1 MSTHRNYKRE
11 THPRDRVGFSNKVLY
26 GSGMIGYALL
36 IQGYMQFYNPIFND
50 TLGLDP
56 VLIGW
61 VIAICRIWDALT
73 DPLMGNIT
81 DNTKSRFGRRRPW
94 IALGAVLCAVSFVA
108 IWWFPSGQSENFYF
122 GWLLVFS
129 LIFYVAFTIFSV
141 PYIALGMELSPDYHE
156 RGSVMAIRTVLQQV
170 GFFAI
175 SSLYWLTS
183 LDQFD
188 DRAEGMKWN
197 SIWVG
202 ILIFVVILIPGIFS
216 REHPSLSGRA
226 TAKRKKTRLVV
237 SVKET
242 LSCWPFLNLAL
253 ITVVSLLGL
262 MMVGSLGYYVTIY
275 HMFGGDQGDASG
287 KLMTI
292 VNYTIPISTVVAVPL
307 LQKLSTFW
315 GKRVT
320 MIFAFS
326 IALIGTLLKWPFYTP
341 DNPYLS
347 IIPSI
352 LLGVGSAAAYV
363 FVNAMIPEAVDADE
377 LKTGERREGM
387 FSAVYSWTFK
397 IGAAIALL
405 MAGYV
410 LSWTGFDANLDGQQ
424 SESTIFWMRVYFTG
438 IPAVSLFGAILL
450 AFAYPI
456 TEAKAYETR
465 EKLEAAR
472 KLKEGDDV

>member
-1 MSTHRNYKRE
+1 MSLKFKHAHDTR
-11 THPRDRVGFSNKVLY
+11 PADRVGFPTKLAY

-61 VIAICRIWDALT
+61 VIAICRLWDAVT
-73 DPLMGNIT
+73 DPFMGNVT
-81 DNTKSRFGRRRPW
+81 DNTRSRFGRRRPW
-94 IALGAVLCAVSFVA
+94 IALGALLCAISFIVV
-108 IWWFPSGQSENFYF
+108 WWFPSGQSGNFYF
-122 GWLLVFS
+122 VWLLVSS
-129 LIFYVAFTIFSV
+129 LVFYVAFTIYSV

-156 RGSVMAIRTVLQQV
+156 RSSVMAIRTVLQQV

-183 LDQFD
+183 LDRFE

-197 SIWVG
+197 SLWVG
-202 ILIFVVILIPGIFS
+202 ALIFVVIMIPALFS
-216 REHPSLSGRA
+216 KEHPSLIGKEGRDL
-226 TAKRKKTRLVV
+226 KKTPLWH

-275 HMFGGDQGDASG
+275 HMYGGDKGGASG

-292 VNYTIPISTVVAVPL
+292 VNYTIPISTVFAVPL
-307 LQKLSTFW
+307 LQKISTFW
-315 GKRVT
+315 GKRTT

-326 IALIGTLLKWPFYTP
+326 IALIGTLLKWPCYTP
-341 DNPYLS
+341 ENPYLS

-352 LLGVGSAAAYV
+352 LLGIGSAAAYV

-410 LSWTGFDANLDGQQ
+410 LAGTGFDANLEGLQ
-424 SESTIFWMRVYFTG
+424 SETTIFWMRVCFTF
-438 IPAVSLFGAILL
+438 IPAVALAGAILL
-450 AFAYPI
+450 AFYYPI
-456 TEAKAYETR
+456 TEAKAYEIR
-465 EKLEAAR
+465 EELERRRNLSNGA
-472 KLKEGDDV
+472 DV